1 MYATFNR
8 PSRTVLAVLAAVIAV
23 VLAAGVGT
31 ALTKSSGES
40 AAEKRRKQEAAERKA
55 EEEARRRQTES
66 QKSAAQLAEADKRAY
81 DLIVANQEAC
91 KSKYLPDANARAQ
104 TALAQLHEQEAAL
117 NRVLAEL
124 PPGKAKDVLAAQ
136 LKPDVDAAVDLINSE
151 LRAATTRC
159 QLAFTI
165 YQYTHDTL
173 PGAPGA

>member
-8 PSRTVLAVLAAVIAV
+8 PSRTLLGALAAVIAV
-23 VLAAGVGT
+23 VFLAGVVT
-31 ALTKSSGES
+31 AATKSTGES
-40 AAEKRRKQEAAERKA
+40 PADKRRKQEAAERNA
-55 EEEARRRQTES
+55 EEEARKRQAES

-91 KSKYLPDANARAQ
+91 KNKYIPDANARAQ
-104 TALAQLHEQEAAL
+104 TALAQVREQEAAL

-124 PPGKAKDVLAAQ
+124 PPGKAKDVLTAQ
-136 LKPDVDAAVDLINSE
+136 LKPDIDAAVDLINSE

-165 YQYTHDTL
+165 YQYTHDIL
-173 PGAPGA
+173 PGQPGA